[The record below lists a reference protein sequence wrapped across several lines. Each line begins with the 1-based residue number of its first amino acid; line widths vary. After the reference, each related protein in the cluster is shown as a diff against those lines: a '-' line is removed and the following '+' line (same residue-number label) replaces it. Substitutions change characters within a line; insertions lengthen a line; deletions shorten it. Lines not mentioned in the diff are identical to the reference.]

1 MKKSKFSMTPDDAW
15 RIAHSTWYYEVVDD
29 IMFFWLGNAI
39 DAVWDYKNEDG
50 DAKEKRFDISE
61 IINGDPHSCIACSKE
76 SSIWTKIALG
86 INEYFKDYQ
95 IDDCS
100 H

>member
-1 MKKSKFSMTPDDAW
+1 MTPDDAW
-15 RIAHSTWYYEVVDD
+15 RIAHSTWYYEVVDS
-29 IMFFWLGNAI
+29 IMFFWLGDAI

-61 IINGDPHSCIACSKE
+61 LINGDPHSCFACSKE
-76 SSIWTKIALG
+76 SSVWKKIAQG
-86 INEYFKDYQ
+86 INEYFIDYQ
-95 IDDCS
+95 TDGCS